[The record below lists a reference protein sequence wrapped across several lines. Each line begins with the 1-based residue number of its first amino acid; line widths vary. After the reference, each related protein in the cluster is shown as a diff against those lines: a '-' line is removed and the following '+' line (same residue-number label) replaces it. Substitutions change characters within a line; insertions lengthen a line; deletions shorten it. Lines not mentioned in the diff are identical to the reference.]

1 MRRVGSRYEYGTLT
15 PHLFKLQEGDSI
27 NVRGPYGGIKYNAN
41 EHDTMLF
48 IGAGTGLTPLL
59 QAITIALAN
68 NDDNTRLVFAYV
80 SIPRHVWFPGL
91 TRPAWLGCACWYSFQ
106 NRNEDDIIMREQI
119 EEMARSTERL
129 TVAFFLSRAPVGW
142 EQRQPGAKYVVR
154 ACGGG

>member
-15 PHLFKLQEGDSI
+15 PHLFKLQEGDSL

-80 SIPRHVWFPGL
+80 SIHGMHGSCVDASLGL
-91 TRPAWLGCACWYSFQ
+91 VVLVGTASRTATRTTSSCA
-106 NRNEDDIIMREQI
+106 N
-119 EEMARSTERL
+119 
-129 TVAFFLSRAPVGW
+129 
-142 EQRQPGAKYVVR
+142 K
-154 ACGGG
+154 